1 MAVWCARTVSRPCLV
16 CGGEPSAAQS
26 AGLSGRPPS
35 FLMKKAV
42 PLVSVRTKISERFP
56 SGSAPSGRTNCRDP
70 PSAWLLSRGLPLF
83 LPSTLAF
90 CSQRM
95 LSRRARDDLASAVLN
110 ARPGAVAAYSPPHS
124 PSRPRLRRT
133 AEEIPQRRGRPPKRH
148 RCRVAGRAAA
158 PAPFGCDHPVG
169 RTRRVH
175 GGGTGTRRAEHRGGH
190 THGARRQRIQR
201 GNNCTARSGFPAS
214 GSPASGSPA
223 RRSGP
228 HRDARRGRRAVAA
241 ARWQVALLPPPLHWP
256 IRSEVPRALVARG
269 SSPAPTGERCPRSRD
284 DEGPAPQPLAQDTQD
299 AQDTLTRRRARFSFG
314 SAVAEGGGGGGGL
327 YELGPA
333 PVMGNR
339 EGGAVAAMPA
349 HALAPPQVQP
359 QQPPPRRAP
368 RPVLPS
374 VLPLLVPPRRGALAT
389 RGGAARAAAEREP
402 FCAADSWHHTLSTI
416 MQRASPAAESW
427 NATLASIA
435 TRHQLLHSKPALAAA
450 ATPGRDWPPADAR
463 M

>member
-1 MAVWCARTVSRPCLV
+1 
-16 CGGEPSAAQS
+16 
-26 AGLSGRPPS
+26 
-35 FLMKKAV
+35 
-42 PLVSVRTKISERFP
+42 
-56 SGSAPSGRTNCRDP
+56 
-70 PSAWLLSRGLPLF
+70 
-83 LPSTLAF
+83 
-90 CSQRM
+90 M

-124 PSRPRLRRT
+124 PSRPRRVRRT
-133 AEEIPQRRGRPPKRH
+133 AEEILRNDEGDHPSDIAAASPAARPRRRRSVATILSEGQGGSTAAARARGDQSTEEGTPTAPGGSGFSVATTAPRGADFLRADLLRADLLLAAPALTEMRDEDDAQWRLPAGKSPSSRLPSTGRF
-148 RCRVAGRAAA
+148 GRRSRERSWPAAAA
-158 PAPFGCDHPVG
+158 PPPLASAAPEAGT
-169 RTRRVH
+169 TR
-175 GGGTGTRRAEHRGGH
+175 A
-190 THGARRQRIQR
+190 
-201 GNNCTARSGFPAS
+201 
-214 GSPASGSPA
+214 
-223 RRSGP
+223 
-228 HRDARRGRRAVAA
+228 
-241 ARWQVALLPPPLHWP
+241 LPP
-256 IRSEVPRALVARG
+256 
-269 SSPAPTGERCPRSRD
+269 SPSPKTPKTPKTPSG
-284 DEGPAPQPLAQDTQD
+284 
-299 AQDTLTRRRARFSFG
+299 TLKRRRARFSFG
-314 SAVAEGGGGGGGL
+314 SAEAEGGGGGGGL

>member
-42 PLVSVRTKISERFP
+42 PLVSVRTKISERFSFGFGSVRTDQLPGSTFRLASLAGTTLVP
-56 SGSAPSGRTNCRDP
+56 SIHPRL
-70 PSAWLLSRGLPLF
+70 LLSAHA
-83 LPSTLAF
+83 LAP
-90 CSQRM
+90 
-95 LSRRARDDLASAVLN
+95 
-110 ARPGAVAAYSPPHS
+110 RPG
-124 PSRPRLRRT
+124 RPRLGGAQCQAGRRRSIFAAPLAVAPPPRAANSRGDST
-133 AEEIPQRRGRPPKRH
+133 QRRGRPPKRH

-175 GGGTGTRRAEHRGGH
+175 GGGTGTRRPEHRGGH

-299 AQDTLTRRRARFSFG
+299 AQDTLRHFEAAASPLQLRKR
-314 SAVAEGGGGGGGL
+314 GGGG
-327 YELGPA
+327 
-333 PVMGNR
+333 
-339 EGGAVAAMPA
+339 
-349 HALAPPQVQP
+349 
-359 QQPPPRRAP
+359 
-368 RPVLPS
+368 
-374 VLPLLVPPRRGALAT
+374 RG
-389 RGGAARAAAEREP
+389 RGGRA
-402 FCAADSWHHTLSTI
+402 L
-416 MQRASPAAESW
+416 
-427 NATLASIA
+427 
-435 TRHQLLHSKPALAAA
+435 
-450 ATPGRDWPPADAR
+450 
-463 M
+463 